1 MGRLVGK
8 SVPLP
13 RGSAP
18 ATEPRQRHP
27 NPSAPSALS
36 ASSMAPGAVR
46 VKRVGRRDCVARGP
60 GISHNDRIQRGGRG
74 RPDSHCH
81 QTLCFPLFSAND
93 LKNKVRAEIGHHAR
107 V

>member
-13 RGSAP
+13 RGNAP
-18 ATEPRQRHP
+18 ATEPHQQHP
-27 NPSAPSALS
+27 NPSALSALS
-36 ASSMAPGAVR
+36 ASPMALGAVR
-46 VKRVGRRDCVARGP
+46 VKRVSRRDCVAHGP

-81 QTLCFPLFSAND
+81 QTLFFLYSAQM
-93 LKNKVRAEIGHHAR
+93 I
-107 V
+107 